1 MVTRS
6 LNACQT
12 EPAPTPSWMHT
23 LTTAITDVSELLD
36 ALELEPA
43 DIPDLD
49 LDPSPFCLLVP
60 RNIVALMQPGNPHD
74 PLLRQVLPLHCEE
87 TRIAGYV
94 TDPVNDTAALHAP
107 GLLRK
112 YNGRALL
119 LTTTAC
125 ALHCRYCFRRHLQ
138 PATLGVSKHHLALAI
153 AQIAQDESLTEV
165 ILSGG
170 EPLLQDDAALE
181 MLLAQLAA
189 IPHLRRVRIHTRL
202 PTLIPAR
209 ITPQLCAML
218 ANSRLT
224 PVIVLHV
231 NHAQE
236 LGSAAAAALQQL
248 RHAGI
253 SVFNQSV
260 LLRGVNDNCAV
271 LAQLSERLFD
281 CGAVPYYL
289 HQLDPVAGAAH
300 FQVSDVTAQQLLERL
315 RAQLPGYLVPRLVRE
330 IPGAAAKYPL

>member
-6 LNACQT
+6 LL
-12 EPAPTPSWMHT
+12 EIPPAPPLVKGNGGDS
-23 LTTAITDVSELLD
+23 AITAVTELLA
-36 ALELEPA
+36 ALELKPA

-49 LDPSPFCLLVP
+49 PDPSPFCLLVP
-60 RNIVALMQPGNPHD
+60 REFVALMQPGNPHD
-74 PLLRQVLPLHCEE
+74 PLLRQILPLRSEE
-87 TRIAGYV
+87 RRVAGYV

-107 GLLRK
+107 GLLHK

-119 LTTTAC
+119 LTTAAC

-138 PATLGVSKHHLALAI
+138 PATLGMSTRHHALAI
-153 AQIAQDESLTEV
+153 AQIAQDSSLTEV

-170 EPLLQDDAALE
+170 EPLLLDDAQLE
-181 MLLAQLAA
+181 ILLAQLAA

-202 PTLIPAR
+202 PTLLPTR

-218 ANSRLT
+218 SNSRLT
-224 PVIVLHV
+224 PALVLHV

-236 LGSAAAAALQQL
+236 LGSAAAAALQKL

-253 SVFNQSV
+253 AVFNQSV
-260 LLRGVNDNCAV
+260 LLRGVNDDCAV
-271 LAQLSERLFD
+271 LAQLSERLFE

-300 FQVSDVTAQQLLERL
+300 FQVSDVTARQLLERL